1 MKYTKQC
8 LFILILCVVSRAQAA
23 LPPQL
28 APPLDSLT
36 IYSSAAITMGA
47 SSIVGGNIQV
57 EAAATIEASSI
68 VGGHIVAGAAV
79 TLGASVIVDG
89 YIEARDAGIIGAD
102 AMVGGYLTT
111 GDAATL
117 GANTIDG
124 NIMIGGDLT
133 AGAAILVGAKAVV
146 DGNLRSG
153 AEASAG
159 LGAEAVVRG
168 NAIAGTAL
176 TLDADA
182 IVNGDAQAGI
192 GAVALGDSA
201 VVGGNARAG
210 TAVTLAAGARVGG
223 TITSES
229 IEYFTNEP
237 KEPIDDQSPQLVQ
250 VQAALT
256 AMDAPAENQLSASM
270 TVSTTL
276 KKGIYHATAL
286 TTTAGITLTFDGEGE
301 DGHWLIN
308 SDTFIAFGASTNMI
322 LKDVTPN
329 STITWNTKK
338 GYISTGA
345 SSNLIG
351 TFFAYSYI
359 LTGASNTLKGIGD
372 TCGGLFTTT
381 GAVTLG
387 ASNIIGQ
394 VGCTAQR
401 PDIPFA
407 IPVLEYRFDEC
418 RYTGDA
424 GDVIDQK
431 GNFSG
436 TSHGISASVN
446 KAVINKSLDLSVDNT
461 SDWVGVPRG
470 AVNGLNDFSVSVWFK
485 TSVHK
490 YQQEIFHALGNNKN
504 DDELEIF
511 LKGEKTVYIKV
522 RDDSEELESDI
533 ELTNDRWHHLALTRV
548 GKYVCLFIDGV
559 KQDCDDGVASGAL
572 LVPYPNAVVIGQEQ
586 DSFGGGFSKSQNFEG
601 QLDEFKI
608 FDVKLSNHE
617 ITRIYQNELAG
628 KNYDAKFGDGPRQP
642 ASCSILPPE
651 LEYRFDEVSWSG
663 NSGEVNDNSSQ
674 GLDGRAIGNT
684 TTITA
689 GQVCG
694 AGIFDGSGHVNIN
707 GIDDY
712 LNTTASISF
721 WIKTRQVGSN
731 TAWYAPGIMG
741 IEQQGGG
748 DDIFW
753 GYLDASGHIRIQK
766 GNGNYAVSD
775 TRINDNNWHHVVLTW
790 NSVNG
795 YVQVFVDGDL
805 EDSANS
811 ESGDVSTTFSSIGR
825 IKNSFSSVNFIGELD
840 EILVYN
846 SDISLVDVQSIYT
859 NQLNGDNY
867 DGTTRTCPTTS
878 IHHYEI
884 QNDGHGLTCEPES
897 ITVRACTNDT
907 CTTLSAEETSLDVTA
922 TGSNLSVTDSIK
934 FTGTGTANIRYTL
947 PESTLLSLSKEG
959 NNSTRCLN
967 GSSTSCNL
975 VFESAGFRFISG
987 NSTTIPNQTSGSVF
1001 GDPLRIQAVKDTKG
1015 VCTGLFSGTRNINLS
1030 QENVDPGGSNGLS
1043 FSVNGKNIAKHSS
1056 VTPTALS
1063 FGTSSIAVIPSP
1075 LYNDAG
1081 KIRLHANYTVG
1092 QGEFSGVKL
1101 SGSSNAFWVS
1111 PTKLVVNAKSG
1122 TTNLNG
1128 ATATATPTHAA
1139 GDDFEL
1145 TVAAY
1150 NAASPSV
1157 ITPNYSPGKIQL
1169 KLTRTGPTLTESV
1182 DGKLKYA
1189 TSSMLAT
1196 STNAVFEDVTLS
1208 DFSSGVSTY
1217 AYAQYSEVGLLKLDV
1232 KDRDY
1237 GDSSI
1242 IIAAAEIN
1250 IGRFTP
1256 AYFEQIVVDDGDLS
1270 GTCNTGKEFAYSGQK
1285 DDATNSIG
1293 TISYSNNPILEIT
1306 AYNNQ
1311 GDITQN
1317 YYEDSEGSVNDFMAL
1332 SDSDV
1337 SITAPTLDQVTIGI
1351 DPNKLLP
1358 LTANMDTGILSQ
1370 SRGGVLHYQFSD
1382 NDNFFYS
1389 RDEHSRVRPFISDI
1403 DFSIAS
1409 IEDAD
1414 GIKATTTVAAS
1425 PIGVEIRFGRLV
1437 LQNSFG
1443 PETSDLVQPMQIEYF
1458 DGNTFDD
1465 NNFVVSTDDNCSSYD
1480 KSKIALTNISLDPKF
1495 TEALGGTG
1503 NFFAG
1508 KTREI
1513 KLKAPGVGNKGDI
1526 RVEYEAYD
1534 WLKYNWSKDANG
1546 LYDENPTAVAT
1557 FGFFR
1562 GNDRVIYKRRLN

>member
-8 LFILILCVVSRAQAA
+8 LFILILCVVSSAQAA

-28 APPLDSLT
+28 AAPLDSLT

-79 TLGASVIVDG
+79 TLGASVKVDS

-102 AMVGGYLTT
+102 AMVAGYLTT

-124 NIMIGGDLT
+124 NIMVGGDLT

-153 AEASAG
+153 ADASAG
-159 LGAEAVVRG
+159 LGADAVVRG

-176 TLDADA
+176 TLGADA

-201 VVGGNARAG
+201 AVGGNARAG

-223 TITSES
+223 TITPGS

-256 AMDAPAENQLSASM
+256 AMDAPAENQLPASM
-270 TVSTTL
+270 TASTTL

-329 STITWNTKK
+329 STITWNTTK

-401 PDIPFA
+401 PDMPFA

-418 RYTGDA
+418 RYTGNA

-431 GNFSG
+431 GNFNGKSN
-436 TSHGISASVN
+436 GISVSTNEGRVN
-446 KAVINKSLDLSVDNT
+446 KPLDVSANDR
-461 SDWVGVPRG
+461 SDWVDVPSS
-470 AVNGLNDFSVSVWFK
+470 AVDGLNDFSVSVWFK
-485 TSVHK
+485 TSK
-490 YQQEIFHALGNNKN
+490 SKNQQEIFHALGSYTG
-504 DDELEIF
+504 DDELEIY
-511 LKGEKTVYIKV
+511 LKNKKNVYIKV
-522 RDDSEELESDI
+522 GDREQRLSSDVK
-533 ELTNDRWHHLALTRV
+533 LTDGEWHHLLLTRERSN
-548 GKYVCLFIDGV
+548 VCLFIDGDK
-559 KQDCDDGVASGAL
+559 KQCGSGVNYRELS
-572 LVPYPNAVVIGQEQ
+572 VDKPNAVVIGQEQ
-586 DSFGGGFSKSQNFEG
+586 DRFGGGFTTSQNFVG

-608 FDVKLSNHE
+608 FDVKLSSNE

-642 ASCSILPPE
+642 ASCSILQPE
-651 LEYRFDEVSWSG
+651 LEYRFDEASWSG
-663 NSGEVNDNSSQ
+663 NPEEVRNNSSDEVHGQ
-674 GLDGRAIGNT
+674 AFGNT

-689 GQVCG
+689 GQVCRAGTFDG
-694 AGIFDGSGHVNIN
+694 AGYVNID
-707 GIDDY
+707 GIDAY

-753 GYLDASGHIRIQK
+753 GYLDASGYIRIQK

-805 EDSANS
+805 EDSTNS

-867 DGTTRTCPTTS
+867 DGTTRTCPTAS

-884 QNDGHGLTCEPES
+884 QHDGYGLTCEPES

-934 FTGTGTANIRYTL
+934 FTGIGTANIRYTL

-959 NNSTRCLN
+959 TNSTRCLN

-987 NSTTIPNQTSGSVF
+987 SSTTIPNQTSGSVF

-1081 KIRLHANYTVG
+1081 KIRLHANYTAG
-1092 QGEFSGVKL
+1092 QGEYSGITL

-1111 PTKLVVNAKSG
+1111 PEKLVVSAKSG
-1122 TTNLNG
+1122 TRILNG
-1128 ATATATPTHAA
+1128 ATATATPIHAA
-1139 GDDFEL
+1139 GDDLEL
-1145 TVAAY
+1145 RVAAY
-1150 NAASPSV
+1150 NAATPSV
-1157 ITPNYSPGKIQL
+1157 ITPNYSPGQIKL
-1169 KLTRTGPTLTESV
+1169 KLTRTSPILTDSV
-1182 DGKLKYA
+1182 DGDFNYAVARSLKSS
-1189 TSSMLAT
+1189 TSSAFENARL
-1196 STNAVFEDVTLS
+1196 TNFVL
-1208 DFSSGVSTY
+1208 GVSTY
-1217 AYAQYSEVGLLKLDV
+1217 NAAKYSEVGLVNLDV
-1232 KDRDY
+1232 QDSNY
-1237 GDSSI
+1237 GGANI
-1242 IIAAAEIN
+1242 VVGAENID
-1250 IGRFTP
+1250 IGRFIPDHFKQTVIDHGSLF
-1256 AYFEQIVVDDGDLS
+1256 ATC
-1270 GTCNTGKEFAYSGQK
+1270 GTNSPFAYSGQMNIIDESRGAIEYLTK
-1285 DDATNSIG
+1285 
-1293 TISYSNNPILEIT
+1293 PIFEIT
-1306 AYNNQ
+1306 AYNKQ
-1311 GDITQN
+1311 G
-1317 YYEDSEGSVNDFMAL
+1317 
-1332 SDSDV
+1332 
-1337 SITAPTLDQVTIGI
+1337 SITHNYDGEYIKLSAGGVSVIKPTSDTGNAFPLVADI
-1351 DPNKLLP
+1351 DADTATLSQND
-1358 LTANMDTGILSQ
+1358 LTALPSVVALPK
-1370 SRGGVLHYQFSD
+1370 GVLHYQFSEL
-1382 NDNFFYS
+1382 DNFVYTRGS
-1389 RDEHSRVRPFISDI
+1389 YALVDPFPSDI
-1403 DFSIAS
+1403 TLAVKTIIDS
-1409 IEDAD
+1409 D
-1414 GIKATTTVAAS
+1414 GVDLTPSDDLMLPTTEAAS
-1425 PIGVEIRFGRLV
+1425 PEGVQIRFGRLV
-1437 LQNSFG
+1437 LKNSFG
-1443 PETSDLVQPMQIEYF
+1443 PETSNLTQPLQVEHFTVNGFIVSS
-1458 DGNTFDD
+1458 D
-1465 NNFVVSTDDNCSSYD
+1465 NNCLSYD
-1480 KSKIALTNISLDPKF
+1480 ASELELTNISLDPDLTDK
-1495 TEALGGTG
+1495 LGGTG
-1503 NFFAG
+1503 TFFAG
-1508 KTREI
+1508 ETQDVQ
-1513 KLKAPGVGNKGDI
+1513 LKAPGKGKTGDI
-1526 RVEYEAYD
+1526 HVEYKTFD
-1534 WLKYNWSKDANG
+1534 WLKYDWTTAG
-1546 LYDENPTAVAT
+1546 EYTANPTAVAT